1 MDLGVPVR
9 KASSHVERVSKEVIK
24 VLRWSKSAIDIVAGG
39 AKVCYMQDT
48 PFSSS
53 VRGDKH
59 EALQTKTVL
68 CMGATICVASMISV
82 TSNTDV
88 PCPLGWQISKD
99 SKINDWV
106 SPFVGFLIPA
116 IVFCLAIPR
125 RRQLNV
131 PDTLFDVPP
140 GEVAS
145 AIRVVVMVPA
155 AALIAAIDTIQ
166 WLVTI
171 FALAGPILL
180 SGIYEAVLDSR
191 LLEYLDEKMRNNL
204 LSTAQRAHL
213 LLVIL
218 VGNLDMMH
226 DPSGRD
232 DTAWNH
238 IDR

>member
-1 MDLGVPVR
+1 M
-9 KASSHVERVSKEVIK
+9 
-24 VLRWSKSAIDIVAGG
+24 LRWSKSAIDIVAGD
-39 AKVCYMQDT
+39 AKVGHMRDT
-48 PFSSS
+48 RFSSNM
-53 VRGDKH
+53 RGDKDK
-59 EALQTKTVL
+59 ALQTKIVH
-68 CMGATICVASMISV
+68 CMGATIFVASMMPV
-82 TSNTDV
+82 TSNTNV